1 MSWLITL
8 IKVPYLGFVILMLP
22 YMVLMSIALVAIR
35 YSVQGGSRRLV
46 GFFGCPVL
54 GAVCVGIG
62 WWVAY
67 IGFPEDSIHYV
78 AYPVAGWIGI
88 VLGSICILFGTLYSI
103 FGSGELLKEITSSP
117 EQGSSGISKGGWESQ
132 DEQILYIGDS
142 ETGLYHER
150 SCMLVEEIKH
160 ENMVGFR
167 SAYEA
172 EKSGY
177 TFCSLCESKES

>member
-1 MSWLITL
+1 M
-8 IKVPYLGFVILMLP
+8 
-22 YMVLMSIALVAIR
+22 
-35 YSVQGGSRRLV
+35 
-46 GFFGCPVL
+46 
-54 GAVCVGIG
+54 
-62 WWVAY
+62 
-67 IGFPEDSIHYV
+67 
-78 AYPVAGWIGI
+78 AGWIGI